1 MAQDVADDVCDS
13 WEDMIENGVLDKK
26 LEELQMKSP
35 KTNSSSENH
44 TSDTALYSQM
54 RLEDNSRTPYVPQ
67 VKILK
72 RPNDAK
78 TVGVVN
84 DKSPSRQP
92 VKTLKQ
98 REAEYAEARLR
109 ILGSAHSEEEEQS
122 VSNSSPVSLV
132 SSDRK
137 SDAEVIVIRL
147 PHGPDGTKGFLL
159 QR

>member
-13 WEDMIENGVLDKK
+13 WEDMIENGILEKK

-35 KTNSSSENH
+35 KVNSSFENQSIEP
-44 TSDTALYSQM
+44 TFYPQM
-54 RLEDNSRTPYVPQ
+54 QLEDSSRTPYIPQ

-78 TVGVVN
+78 TIGVIS

-109 ILGSAHSEEEEQS
+109 ILGSAHSEEEEQN
-122 VSNSSPVSLV
+122 VSSLNPVSLAL
-132 SSDRK
+132 SERK
-137 SDAEVIVIRL
+137 INGEVIVMRM
-147 PHGPDGTKGFLL
+147 PRGPDGTKGFLQ